1 MAAQEITREEID
13 AALQAFLAKGG
24 VIEKIEYQ
32 DNGFLLHNELA
43 IEDEEFDTSNI
54 SPMRGVEIDYDFDS
68 AL

>member
-1 MAAQEITREEID
+1 MAAQEIPREEID

-32 DNGFLLHNELA
+32 GNGFLLHNELA

-54 SPMRGVEIDYDFDS
+54 SPMRGVEIDYDFNP